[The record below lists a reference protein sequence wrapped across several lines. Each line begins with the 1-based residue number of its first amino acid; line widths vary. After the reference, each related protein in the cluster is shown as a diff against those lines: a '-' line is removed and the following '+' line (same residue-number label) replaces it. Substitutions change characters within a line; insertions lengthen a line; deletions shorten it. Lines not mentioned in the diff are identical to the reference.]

1 MCLSPEVDLSAGIA
15 ITAIAV
21 DAIRNNRHTRTLPLA
36 LIPTVFALHS
46 FSSAIV
52 WFSLRGDVSAALG
65 DMATNF
71 YLFIAF
77 VLLPIFV
84 PITVLLIEPQGWRR
98 YSMIAVTVL
107 GIAAGFDFMKHLVLG
122 HTSAVACDRYIDFH
136 VSGAATIS
144 GVLYVVAT
152 CGAMLLSAQ
161 PPLVYWG
168 ILNVIVVAALNQWQS
183 HGLPSLWCFWAAIT
197 SGFVA
202 WFMRWMNRRHRN
214 GIAWP
219 WEI

>member
-15 ITAIAV
+15 ISVIAV
-21 DAIRNNRHTRTLPLA
+21 DAIRNNRHARSLPLA
-36 LIPTVFALHS
+36 LIPAVFALHS

-52 WFSLRGDVSAALG
+52 WFSLRGDVSQSLGSAA
-65 DMATNF
+65 TSF

-84 PITVLLIEPQGWRR
+84 PISVLLIEPRGWRR
-98 YSMIAVTVL
+98 SIMVGVTAM
-107 GIAAGFDFMKHLVLG
+107 GIFAGFDFFRNFVLG

-144 GVLYVVAT
+144 GGFYVVAT

-161 PPLVYWG
+161 KPLVYWG
-168 ILNVIVVAALNQWQS
+168 ILNVAIVGGINKWQS

-197 SGFVA
+197 SGFVV
-202 WFMRWMNRRHRN
+202 WFMRWMNKRHRN
-214 GIAWP
+214 GINWP